1 MRPSACFLSGQSGG
15 SPWVK
20 KPKKYRY
27 WSCPRCAKWYEWHGD
42 DEEEETTTTAEADSH
57 DVQQLKAESVELKA
71 EIEILKAEIVELKS
85 GLKAVVDEHV
95 ASDAVR
101 DDVVKNLKQMVET
114 LAAQVTKV
122 PEDDEDPS

>member
-1 MRPSACFLSGQSGG
+1 MGKQ
-15 SPWVK
+15 
-20 KPKKYRY
+20 PKKYRY

-42 DEEEETTTTAEADSH
+42 DEEEETTTTAESDSH

-95 ASDAVR
+95 ASEAVR
-101 DDVVKNLKQMVET
+101 DDVIKNLKQMVET
-114 LAAQVTKV
+114 LAAQVTAA
-122 PEDDEDPS
+122 PDGEW